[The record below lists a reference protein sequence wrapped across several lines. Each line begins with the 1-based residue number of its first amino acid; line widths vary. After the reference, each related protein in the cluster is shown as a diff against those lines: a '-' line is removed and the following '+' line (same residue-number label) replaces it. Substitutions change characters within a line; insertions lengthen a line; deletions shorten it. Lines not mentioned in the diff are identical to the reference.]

1 MQQTIFVSFTNDHQV
16 ATKSYLFLLCIAN
29 CMQAQLQPVWYV
41 ASQVA
46 GSYCLSQQCSTSSYT
61 SLAQESNKVFR
72 AMCITIIISKFFFT
86 NFPCVAVF
94 HCVPLSSFVQYN
106 SLQACITLFEFELT
120 LKGGKHCTQVF
131 ERFFVVLQFCD
142 QLKLFHL
149 HFSLKTIF

>member
-29 CMQAQLQPVWYV
+29 CMQAQLQPVC
-41 ASQVA
+41 SQL
-46 GSYCLSQQCSTSSYT
+46 GSRQLLFIPVVQH
-61 SLAQESNKVFR
+61 LAQESNKVFQ